1 MGGGGGLRTGGGD
14 GRGVGK
20 IAVGGGI
27 VEGGGETGIK
37 GLSGGEGKVSF
48 SGVAGVVVT
57 PRSAW
62 HFTPGSP
69 VVPGGQ
75 LHTGR

>member
-1 MGGGGGLRTGGGD
+1 M
-14 GRGVGK
+14 
-20 IAVGGGI
+20 
-27 VEGGGETGIK
+27 EGGGEIGIK
-37 GLSGGEGKVSF
+37 GSSSGKGGVPV
-48 SGVAGVVVT
+48 SGVLGVVVI

-62 HFTPGSP
+62 HFTVGCP